1 MSSYNQVLQNV
12 EWLLEKYGRIIDS
25 EKKLQLL
32 YWKYFDKI
40 DITKDSIPTNE
51 WINRS
56 TSGQMIADVYWL
68 IKIREEE
75 RVYEQNKA
83 N

>member
-51 WINRS
+51 WLNKS
-56 TSGQMIADVYWL
+56 TSGQIIADVYWL
-68 IKIREEE
+68 IKIREDE

>member
-51 WINRS
+51 WLNKS
-56 TSGQMIADVYWL
+56 TSGQIIADVYWL